1 MKWELQG
8 MESFIVVPDQNIW
21 TITYRTLQYIRWNSC
36 FVSFPEYLSME
47 STYITEHMV
56 HLLSSLGIYFPHT
69 HWAGSPPELPSF
81 HLRSPS
87 FLHLLSFWHRLE
99 LIIHRNKNNPSF
111 IFFCQNFYTLKQI
124 LKFFFLCSVI
134 ISLIIM
140 LKFLHYE
147 KYILNSIF
155 LRLHIEHVLS
165 AFAGLK
171 IIIIV
176 T

>member
-1 MKWELQG
+1 MKWEHQG

-21 TITYRTLQYIRWNSC
+21 TITYRSTTVYQMELIFCQFSWILVNG
-36 FVSFPEYLSME
+36 EYLYSWAHG
-47 STYITEHMV
+47 SPSFITWHIF
-56 HLLSSLGIYFPHT
+56 SHT

-81 HLRSPS
+81 HLKSPS
-87 FLHLLSFWHRLE
+87 FLHLPSFWHRLE

-124 LKFFFLCSVI
+124 LKIFFLCSVI

-171 IIIIV
+171 IIIVV